1 MVSSPDNLRAQGEGP
16 ALLRI
21 NSRQAGRRE
30 KLTNT
35 PKGLVLRKQ
44 KKNCWKK
51 KKELLVEHIWEG
63 E

>member
-21 NSRQAGRRE
+21 TSRQAGRRE

-35 PKGLVLRKQ
+35 PKGLILRTAG
-44 KKNCWKK
+44 K